1 MKKKL
6 LLSIVGVF
14 LFVVNSFAQQKT
26 IRGKVL
32 DEDRLPM
39 PGVSVRIKGL
49 SVSTQTASDGL
60 YSIKADPGQI
70 LVFSYVGS
78 LTQEK
83 VVGKDQVINVLLRTD
98 ANQLS
103 EVTVTGALGIQT
115 QRRSQ
120 GSAIQTVS
128 GAEVAQTQRENFI
141 NSLQGRIAGV
151 DVVNSSG
158 TPGASSQITIRGISS
173 VSSSNQPLMVVDG
186 MPMDNNT
193 FNTAA
198 LATRSNA
205 FNNNG
210 VDFTNRSSDFSP
222 EDIEEI
228 TVLKGPEAAALYGI
242 DAANGAILITT
253 KRGKTGEGRITYSN
267 SVRFDHVTK
276 APEIQT
282 TYGMGRNGARGVGDI
297 IYYFGPKNTPDVKL
311 YDNIGGFFQT
321 SVTQKHNIAFE
332 GGNEKAN
339 YRVSGTYNGQNG
351 VVPGTTYDRFTLTGA
366 TKSQVKDWLNVD
378 LSFTFSNADNTQPF
392 RGNNGVLMNLLFWPM
407 TDDAKNYLNPDGSK
421 RKLNFTGETD
431 NPYFNN
437 FANYNTTGNNR
448 IYTTTALNFT
458 LAKWLTLDARAG
470 YDTYA
475 NTIAVLRH
483 PESIRGQALGGQYD
497 EAITNTRNLTLRTM
511 LSGKF
516 DNALPKFGLRFNL
529 GVETRD
535 DKSKT
540 TAVST
545 ENFLDPNFVSVNNS
559 ASESRFSKTSIIQR
573 RLMGVYGNLEMN
585 YNRLVYLTLTG
596 RNDWSSTLP
605 VDSYSFFYPSASLSF
620 MFTDLKVFSGLKS
633 ILNEGKLRA
642 SVAQVGRDAS
652 PYRVF
657 SALEYKDVVG
667 GGFGYGFYGPNP
679 RLKPEM
685 VTAYELG
692 TEVSF
697 LKSRLVIDFA
707 YYHKV
712 TKDQIIGG
720 IRSSYA
726 TQFILAQLNGG
737 TTKNWG
743 YEMMINARPIVR
755 DNFSWGI
762 IANFAAARNVL
773 VSLPRGLPETYNSD
787 SALYGDVRSAS
798 VPGLP
803 ISSFTSRFW
812 LRNKDGE
819 ILINPTSGLPI
830 LSADYIPNG
839 SDSNS
844 DWNIGLTNRF
854 SYKSFNLSFLL
865 DIRKGGDVL
874 NGTQRDLTVRGLAKR
889 TLDREQPKIIK
900 GVIQDGLE
908 NSANPTKNNIV
919 VLPYLQDSY
928 YILGALPEQF
938 IEKDVNYLRMR
949 DVTLSYALPTKFLA
963 RQKFVKSASV
973 FTTVT
978 DVFIITNY
986 TGLDPVN
993 NGNSAAVGG
1002 PSARGI
1008 DIGNFAMPTGFNFGL
1023 RVGF

>member
-1 MKKKL
+1 MKEKL
-6 LLSIVGVF
+6 LLLIIGSF
-14 LFVVNSFAQQKT
+14 LLFAQSFAQQKT

-39 PGVSVRIKGL
+39 PGVSVRIKGAM
-49 SVSTQTASDGL
+49 VSTQTGSDGL
-60 YSIKADPGQI
+60 YSIKVSPGQI
-70 LVFSYVGS
+70 LVFSFIGA

-83 VVGKDQVINVLLRTD
+83 VVGKEDLIDVLLRTD

-103 EVTVTGALGIQT
+103 EVTVTGALGIQV
-115 QRRSQ
+115 QKRSQ
-120 GSAIQTVS
+120 GSAIQTIS

-193 FNTAA
+193 FNTGA

-205 FNNNG
+205 LNNSG

-253 KRGKTGEGRITYSN
+253 KRGKAGEGRINYSN

-276 APEIQT
+276 PPAIQDV
-282 TYGMGRNGARGVGDI
+282 YSMGRNGVADAGYI
-297 IYYFGPKNTPDVKL
+297 INYFGPKYAPDVKR
-311 YDNIGGFFQT
+311 YDNIGGFFKT
-321 SVTQKHNIAFE
+321 SVTQKHNLSFE
-332 GGNEKAN
+332 GGNDKAN
-339 YRVSGTYNGQNG
+339 YRVSGTYNQQNG
-351 VVPGTTYDRFTLTGA
+351 VIPNTTYDRYTLTGA
-366 TKSQVKDWLNVD
+366 TRSQVNNWLNVD
-378 LSFTFSNADNTQPF
+378 LSFTYSNADNNQPF
-392 RGNNGVLMNLLFWPM
+392 RGNNGVLMNLLFWPA
-407 TDDAKNYLNPDGSK
+407 TDDAKNYLNPDGSR

-437 FANYNTTGNNR
+437 YANYTQTGNNR

-458 LAKWLTLDARAG
+458 LAKWLTLDTRIG

-475 NTIAVLRH
+475 NTVAILRH
-483 PESIRGQALGGQYD
+483 PESARGSGVGGQYD
-497 EAITNTRNLTLRTM
+497 EGITNTRNLTLRGM
-511 LSGKF
+511 FSGRF
-516 DNALPKFGLRFNL
+516 DKVFPKFGLRFNL

-540 TAVST
+540 TAIST

-559 ASESRFSKTSIIQR
+559 VAESRFSKTSIIQR
-573 RLMGVYGNLEMN
+573 RLMGVYGNLVMN
-585 YNRLVYLTLTG
+585 YDRLVYLTLTG

-605 VDSYSFFYPSASLSF
+605 VNSYSFFYPSASLSF
-620 MFTDLKVFSGLKS
+620 VFTDLKALSGIKS
-633 ILNEGKLRA
+633 VVNEGKLRA
-642 SVAQVGRDAS
+642 SVAQVGRDAT

-657 SALEYKDVVG
+657 SSLEYKEVVG

-679 RLKPEM
+679 KLRPEM
-685 VTAYELG
+685 VTGYEFG
-692 TEVSF
+692 TELSF
-697 LKSRLVIDFA
+697 LKSRLALDFA

-726 TQFILAQLNGG
+726 TQFILSQINGG
-737 TTKNWG
+737 VTKNWG
-743 YEMMINARPIVR
+743 YEVMLNAKPIVSN
-755 DNFSWGI
+755 NFAWSI
-762 IANFAAARNVL
+762 IVNFAAQRNVM
-773 VSLPRGLPETYNSD
+773 VSLPKDLPDTYNSD
-787 SALYGDVRSAS
+787 SAIYGDVRSAS
-798 VPGLP
+798 VPGLS
-803 ISSFTSRFW
+803 ITSFTSRFW
-812 LRNKDGE
+812 LKNKDGE
-819 ILINPTSGLPI
+819 ILINPSSGLPI
-830 LSADYIPNG
+830 LSLDYIPNG
-839 SDSNS
+839 SERWP
-844 DWNIGLTNRF
+844 DWTMGVTNRF
-854 SYKSFNLSFLL
+854 GYKNFNLSFLL

-874 NGTQRDLTVRGLAKR
+874 NGTQRELTTRGLSLG
-889 TLDREQPKIIK
+889 TLNREEPKIIK
-900 GVIQDGLE
+900 GVIRDGLE

-919 VLPYLQDSY
+919 ILPYLQDAY
-928 YILGALPEQF
+928 YITGAVAEQF
-938 IEKDVNYLRMR
+938 IEKNVNYLRMR
-949 DVTLSYALPTKFLA
+949 DITLSYTLPAKFLA
-963 RQKFVKSASV
+963 KQKFVKSASV
-973 FTTVT
+973 FTTIT
-978 DVFIITNY
+978 DVFMITNY

-1002 PSARGI
+1002 PSAIGV

-1023 RVGF
+1023 KVGF